1 MCVIYLVD
9 FVVGKWNYGCVFYVI
24 ICVDIFFL
32 SLIQILVEDDEGYVV
47 RVMIDDVILDGLVL
61 WVKVQRWYFRGV
73 KIVIKVLFLLDLLD
87 ELIVF
92 YVISEEDFVVLLDS
106 LLFIVEFDFYG
117 IMDVVML

>member
-32 SLIQILVEDDEGYVV
+32 SLIQILVEDDEGFVV